1 MFCNRK
7 MLQKYEEKGEKLQ
20 CIFVAWYRKLI
31 QKKHE
36 MSNDTKK
43 CIKNNIKKHKYKNI
57 SFIIYYFRIY
67 IFSALIILF
76 LYLFNRQKNSDVHS
90 PEFQSYFLS
99 NKQHC
104 TKCCNKQNWKNVSK
118 QNRKMKDGATY

>member
-20 CIFVAWYRKLI
+20 CISVAWYRKLI

-43 CIKNNIKKHKYKNI
+43 CIKNNIKKHKYKNEE
-57 SFIIYYFRIY
+57 YFFYHLLFSY
-67 IFSALIILF
+67 I
-76 LYLFNRQKNSDVHS
+76 
-90 PEFQSYFLS
+90 YFL
-99 NKQHC
+99 
-104 TKCCNKQNWKNVSK
+104 CC
-118 QNRKMKDGATY
+118 YYPFFIPF